1 MLTGNFT
8 AELNA
13 QRMTR
18 VRADVGAHRAA
29 VRAAH
34 SRRHTRLSKPAVVIY
49 RKALSAVAL
58 SLLLVG
64 GMATAAL
71 AMPQAPE
78 VFHRSAKASH
88 TAVNLRNLVGPG
100 TTTDAWTAAGAFIAV
115 TLLLVVLTGLS
126 RRRSAVA

>member
-8 AELNA
+8 AELNVHRTSQVQA
-13 QRMTR
+13 E
-18 VRADVGAHRAA
+18 VGAHRAT
-29 VRAAH
+29 VRAAQTRRQTKL
-34 SRRHTRLSKPAVVIY
+34 SRPAVVIY

-58 SLLLVG
+58 SLLLVV

-78 VFHRSAKASH
+78 VFHTAAKSSH
-88 TAVNLRNLVGPG
+88 TAAHLRNLVGPG
-100 TTTDAWTAAGAFIAV
+100 SATDAWIAAGVFMALAV
-115 TLLLVVLTGLS
+115 LLVVMTRLS

>member
-8 AELNA
+8 AELNV
-13 QRMTR
+13 QRMTQL
-18 VRADVGAHRAA
+18 RADVGGRRAA
-29 VRAAH
+29 VRAAQTG
-34 SRRHTRLSKPAVVIY
+34 RRTSLSKPAVVIY

-58 SLLLVG
+58 SLLLLF

-78 VFHRSAKASH
+78 VFHKAAKSGH
-88 TAVNLRNLVGPG
+88 TAAHLRDLVGPG
-100 TTTDAWTAAGAFIAV
+100 SATDAWIAAGTFVAV
-115 TLLLVVLTGLS
+115 AVLLVVLTGLS